1 MSLIR
6 SRLTRLR
13 VAALGAVVIGLTAA
27 ACGSPATGGG
37 SSVSAG
43 SAASGGSGSSG
54 GSDSPSSRSFILG
67 SIEPMTGS
75 NILTEYIH
83 GVEMAVNDIN
93 QAGGI
98 DGRKVVLK
106 EYDDALTAQGAVAAA
121 QLAIAD
127 KVDAVIGM
135 PSTIESNAATP
146 LLQRAGIVLLN
157 AGVST
162 PIATGEANAGP
173 LTFRIMTPMPELIY
187 AESQY
192 IINEV
197 KPKSIGMM
205 GLGIDYGQN
214 ALPEFK
220 SEFQKAGIKVTA
232 DNLYP
237 YTATDVTSE
246 VIAMKGSAAV
256 LDWSY
261 PNQQT
266 LGLKT
271 VGQYGLGGVPYFG
284 GPSSSIINSRNAVPA
299 ALQNHLY
306 GVQSCDPNTDSRA
319 YVRQWAARYKSTYHE
334 VADYSSPSVYD
345 AVFILKAAI
354 EQGNSL
360 NHQAIGHALE
370 TLTYDKNTM
379 CAPVYKVDNR
389 HQLSHVAVE
398 MSFVGGVPTQVKQ
411 YTAADLAG
419 HGLVQP

>member
-1 MSLIR
+1 MSLTR

-13 VAALGAVVIGLTAA
+13 VAALGAAVIGLTAA
-27 ACGSPATGGG
+27 ACGSPASGGG
-37 SSVSAG
+37 S
-43 SAASGGSGSSG
+43 ASSGSSG
-54 GSDSPSSRSFILG
+54 KDSPSSRSFVLA
-67 SIEPMTGS
+67 SIEPMTGA

-93 QAGGI
+93 HAGGI
-98 DGRKVVLK
+98 DGRKIVLK
-106 EYDDALTAQGAVAAA
+106 EYDDQLTAQGAVSAV
-121 QLAIAD
+121 QLAIRD
-127 KVDAVIGM
+127 NVDAVIGM

-146 LLQRAGIVLLN
+146 LLQRAGIVVLN

-162 PIATGEANAGP
+162 PVATGEKNAGA

-192 IINEV
+192 IINNV
-197 KPKSIGMM
+197 KPKSIGLM

-214 ALPEFK
+214 ALPQFK
-220 SEFQKAGIKVTA
+220 SEFEKAGIKVTA

-237 YTATDVTSE
+237 YTTTDVTSD
-246 VIAMKGSAAV
+246 VIAMKGSDAV

-261 PNQQT
+261 PNQET

-271 VGQYGLGGVPYFG
+271 VGQYGLGNVPYFG
-284 GPSSSIINSRNAVPA
+284 GPSSSIINARDAVPA
-299 ALQNHLY
+299 ALQEHLY

-319 YVRQWAARYKSTYHE
+319 YVKQWAARYKATYHE
-334 VADYSSPSVYD
+334 AADYSSPSVYD
-345 AVFILKAAI
+345 AVFLLKAAI
-354 EQGNSL
+354 EQAKSL
-360 NHQAIGHALE
+360 NHQAIAHALE
-370 TLTYDKNTM
+370 TITYDKNTM

-398 MSFVGGVPTQVKQ
+398 MSFTGGVPTQVKQ
-411 YTAADLAG
+411 FTAADLAG